1 MILRFA
7 IAVILLA
14 LVAGG
19 LVGFNMFRDK
29 AIKQFFATR
38 SAPPAAVST
47 VDIETTTWTPTIQAI
62 GTANAFRGVDLA
74 VETTGIVREI
84 AFNANETVAANQ
96 VLVQLEDDVQQ
107 ADLAAEKAQAEL
119 AHRALKRANELS
131 ERGVGSQVTL
141 QAAEAAASAA
151 EAQVA
156 RLEAVLQQKQLR
168 APFRGVIGIPRIEIG
183 QYLTPGTVVATL
195 QDLDSIRADFTVP
208 EQQLPNI
215 SMGQRVRLQPGDTG
229 KVLTGEIIGIDPKV
243 DPASRLVSVRAR
255 IDGAKGRVTPGQFVQ
270 LEIELPRQPNVI
282 AVPQTALLTSLYGD
296 NVYVVREA
304 EGASGQ
310 AADGKSAESGKKLV
324 ARQVFVTV
332 GRRSGGLVEI
342 TGGLKQ
348 GDIVVTAGQNRLS
361 NGATVKIDNTI
372 NPADKTEGQAVQ

>member
-1 MILRFA
+1 
-7 IAVILLA
+7 
-14 LVAGG
+14 
-19 LVGFNMFRDK
+19 
-29 AIKQFFATR
+29 
-38 SAPPAAVST
+38 
-47 VDIETTTWTPTIQAI
+47 
-62 GTANAFRGVDLA
+62 
-74 VETTGIVREI
+74 
-84 AFNANETVAANQ
+84 
-96 VLVQLEDDVQQ
+96 
-107 ADLAAEKAQAEL
+107 
-119 AHRALKRANELS
+119 
-131 ERGVGSQVTL
+131 
-141 QAAEAAASAA
+141 
-151 EAQVA
+151 
-156 RLEAVLQQKQLR
+156 
-168 APFRGVIGIPRIEIG
+168 
-183 QYLTPGTVVATL
+183 VATL